1 MLKNKTKK
9 QTTEKEGINPSCGCA
24 ADDPT
29 TSSGEQT
36 SANMS
41 DSTEKEVVNSAEM
54 ADSTPAA
61 DDKTVADEAT
71 AKEEKLTAEVAEW
84 KDKYMR
90 LSAEFDNYRKRTLK
104 EKMELVATGGEDVIK
119 AILPVLDDI
128 DRALAAMTDAKD
140 VVAVRT
146 GVELISQ
153 KLNDTLR
160 SKGLSEIESV
170 GLELDTDFHEAVAK
184 FPVEEERKGK
194 IIDVVQKGYK
204 LKDKVVRYAKVVVGE

>member
-140 VVAVRT
+140 VEAVRT